1 MQDPPPR
8 RLQPR
13 ARRAACGAQVPQRA
27 APLLVQR
34 VQTQRRPRPPQAR
47 RQRARVVVSGCVS
60 ALDFGHDRRPE
71 RPPEDPR
78 RRPRPHRALP
88 LRPAPPARPPFGPAP
103 LRRGRR
109 YGRQRGHG
117 AALRAHGHT
126 SLRGRPEPAVPGPV
140 SRGGRGDARGGRRG
154 EFDDAQRTDLLGAY
168 WRWHIDAVERGAKG
182 DRRVCARCVLR
193 ERDEE

>member
-1 MQDPPPR
+1 MIGVLNALWKTHADDLVPIA
-8 RLQPR
+8 LYL
-13 ARRAACGAQVPQRA
+13 CAQ
-27 APLLVQR
+27 LL
-34 VQTQRRPRPPQAR
+34 PRPP
-47 RQRARVVVSGCVS
+47 V
-60 ALDFGHDRRPE
+60 RP
-71 RPPEDPR
+71 
-78 RRPRPHRALP
+78 
-88 LRPAPPARPPFGPAP
+88 GP

-109 YGRQRGHG
+109 YGRQRGYG